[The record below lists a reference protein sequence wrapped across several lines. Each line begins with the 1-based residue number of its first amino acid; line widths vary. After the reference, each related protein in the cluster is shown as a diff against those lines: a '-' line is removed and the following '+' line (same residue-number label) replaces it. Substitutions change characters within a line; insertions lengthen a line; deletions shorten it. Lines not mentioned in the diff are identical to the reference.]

1 MWYNMAGSL
10 TMKKRTRCS
19 ISGIGLLAM
28 TLTLFACAQNPTPQ
42 ASLSEVGAVTPLPT
56 PLLAGQ
62 MSLEETLAR
71 RRSVREFDD
80 RPLTTE
86 QLSQLLWAAQGIT
99 NQRGYRTAPSAGALY
114 PLEVY
119 VATQEG
125 VFHYDPDSHHLIVHS
140 GDDARASLFE
150 AALRQEPI
158 RQAPAVFVLT
168 AVYERTAT
176 KYGEQRSPRY
186 VHLETGH
193 AAQNLL
199 LKAVA
204 LQLGAVAIGAFYDEQ
219 VQQALGIPL
228 DHEPLYLIPVG
239 HPRDSGQ

>member
-1 MWYNMAGSL
+1 
-10 TMKKRTRCS
+10 MKKKIGS
-19 ISGIGLLAM
+19 AISSTCLLAI
-28 TLTLFACAQNPTPQ
+28 TVTLFACAQNPSPQ
-42 ASLSEVGAVTPLPT
+42 VSPPEPGAVTPLPE
-56 PLLAGQ
+56 PSLAGQ

-80 RPLTTE
+80 QPLTTE
-86 QLSQLLWAAQGIT
+86 QLSQLLWAAQGLT

-119 VATQEG
+119 VATPDG
-125 VFHYDPDSHHLIVHS
+125 VFHYNPDSHHLIVHS
-140 GDDARASLFE
+140 RADARTGLFE

-168 AVYERTAT
+168 AVYERTAA

-199 LKAVA
+199 LTAVA
-204 LQLGAVAIGAFYDEQ
+204 LELGAVPIGAFYDEE
-219 VQQALGIPL
+219 VQKALGIPL
-228 DHEPLYLIPVG
+228 DYEPLYLIPVG
-239 HPRDSGQ
+239 HPRGAGQ